1 MPGAV
6 GDEATGSPRDER
18 GFTTIQYVVATA
30 FSLLLFVLVANLL
43 VDMYE
48 RGAVRDALDEA
59 ARAGVPVEATADD
72 CLTRAREVVDSIAGG
87 ASVRIEAL
95 ACTRE
100 GDRVVSTARVS
111 LRSWFPMLLPD
122 WHLSLRASARREQ

>member
-1 MPGAV
+1 MRPLLARAARAPG
-6 GDEATGSPRDER
+6 DER

-59 ARAGVPVEATADD
+59 VRAGVPVSATTDD
-72 CLTRAREVVDSIAGG
+72 CIARARDVVESVAGG
-87 ASVRIEAL
+87 SSIRVDRL
-95 ACTRE
+95 DCVRE
-100 GDRVVSTARVS
+100 GDRVVASAHVS
-111 LRSWFPMLLPD
+111 LHSWFPMLLPD
-122 WHLSLRASARREQ
+122 WQLSLTASARREQ